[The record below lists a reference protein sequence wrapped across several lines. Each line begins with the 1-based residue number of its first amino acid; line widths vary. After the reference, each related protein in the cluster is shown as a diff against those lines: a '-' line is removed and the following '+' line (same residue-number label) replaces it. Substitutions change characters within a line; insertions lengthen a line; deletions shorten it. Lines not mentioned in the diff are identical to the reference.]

1 MNKIEASLTGNTIEQ
16 SDFGIKNNTDLSVVS
31 EVENYDAYL
40 TANVSTTNGEYDNKN
55 NSEKEEQKTV
65 GYKNCEN
72 IF

>member
-40 TANVSTTNGEYDNKN
+40 TANVGTTNGEYDNKN